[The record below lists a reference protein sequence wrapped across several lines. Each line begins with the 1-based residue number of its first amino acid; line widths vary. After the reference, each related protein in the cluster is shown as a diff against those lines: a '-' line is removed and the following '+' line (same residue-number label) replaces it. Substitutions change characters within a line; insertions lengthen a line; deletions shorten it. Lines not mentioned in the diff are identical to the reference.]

1 MTVLTELVIRILLPG
16 GRVVKCNQ
24 NRFSGVVVSIGV
36 DYSTLGYDRAGTV
49 RKEHEGQDGE
59 PVRHSSMVSK
69 HMRVALL
76 ILLVLLVCCLLLGP
90 LVAPAAEVQGTVSV
104 EELAEPDSLFIDLDG
119 LLVHYKILGQGKP
132 TIVLLHGFA
141 ASVFSWRKVME
152 PLGEV
157 GSVIAFDRPAFG
169 LTERPM
175 PGNWEDENPYTPEAQ
190 ADLTVR
196 LMDELGVEK
205 AVLVG
210 HSAGGTIALLT
221 ALRHPE
227 RVEALVLEDAAVYE
241 PSATPDWVRPLL
253 ETRCMGRLGP
263 SLVRTMT
270 LWGEAVI
277 RMAWD
282 DPDKVTVELVS
293 SYKKPLQ
300 VENWDR
306 ALWELVLA
314 SHPLGLEERLDEI
327 AVPVLVITGEKDRI
341 VPARNSER
349 LAAGLPR
356 AELVVISNCGHVPH
370 EECPGLFV
378 EAVSGLLAE
387 FAVGPEP
394 TRRGRLSPTL
404 GAVYSP

>member
-1 MTVLTELVIRILLPG
+1 
-16 GRVVKCNQ
+16 
-24 NRFSGVVVSIGV
+24 
-36 DYSTLGYDRAGTV
+36 
-49 RKEHEGQDGE
+49 
-59 PVRHSSMVSK
+59 MVSK
-69 HMRVALL
+69 QMRVALL
-76 ILLVLLVCCLLLGP
+76 ILLVLLVCCLVLGP
-90 LVAPAAEVQGTVSV
+90 LAVPAAEVRGTLPV
-104 EELAEPDSLFIDLDG
+104 EELAEPDSLFIDADG
-119 LLVHYKILGQGKP
+119 LLVHYKVAGQEEP

-141 ASVFSWRKVME
+141 ASVFSWRKVTE

-175 PGNWEDENPYTPEAQ
+175 PGDWDNENPYTPEAQ
-190 ADLTVR
+190 SDLTVR
-196 LMDELGVEK
+196 LMDELGVER

-241 PSATPDWVRPLL
+241 PSATPDWLRPLL
-253 ETRCMGRLGP
+253 ESRYMSRLGP

-282 DPDKVTVELVS
+282 DPDKITLELVS
-293 SYKKPLQ
+293 GYKKPLQ

-314 SHPLGLEERLDEI
+314 SHPLGLEERLDEVS
-327 AVPVLVITGEKDRI
+327 VPVLVITGENDRI

-349 LAAGLPR
+349 LAAELPR
-356 AELVVISNCGHVPH
+356 AELVMIPHCGHVPH
-370 EECPGLFV
+370 EECAAVFV
-378 EAVSGLLAE
+378 EAVSSFLAE
-387 FAVGPEP
+387 LAAG
-394 TRRGRLSPTL
+394 L
-404 GAVYSP
+404 